1 MLRLEIKYYDML
13 ITEIGE
19 KKNVISLKEE
29 ETPDDDAKLK
39 ELELK
44 RIQTINEFRRLK
56 FRLEKRYRAVSA

>member
-1 MLRLEIKYYDML
+1 ML

>member
-19 KKNVISLKEE
+19 KKNAISLKEE
-29 ETPDDDAKLK
+29 ETSDDDAKLK